1 MLVSV
6 TFNRSCVQMFK
17 GSIVLTFVRLIVQG
31 SSRNGAAAN
40 SNLPLAQPR
49 LGSWPAAAEQAANA
63 LDRGVQSM
71 EVEGKEKME
80 SRERRGRKEW
90 IFCADPRIYL

>member
-1 MLVSV
+1 MLGSV
-6 TFNRSCVQMFK
+6 RPRVP
-17 GSIVLTFVRLIVQG
+17 R

-80 SRERRGRKEW
+80 SRERGEGRNGFFAPIRE
-90 IFCADPRIYL
+90 FIYRLNR

>member
-40 SNLPLAQPR
+40 SNLPLA
-49 LGSWPAAAEQAANA
+49 
-63 LDRGVQSM
+63 
-71 EVEGKEKME
+71 
-80 SRERRGRKEW
+80 
-90 IFCADPRIYL
+90 